1 MIETIL
7 NSEVFLTVVSG
18 TLVFVAGQII
28 QLFILEKIYKYKEI
42 LGRID
47 NRLKFYFKIFENPG
61 RAYERIDNRVQVASQ
76 ELLQLSCDLD
86 ACRKQLIF
94 RCRQKDKSVS
104 QASNL
109 LIDLHYDVFG
119 ESGGGNDGENLRKV
133 ERIRELLNIP
143 ILED

>member
-1 MIETIL
+1 MIKTIL

-18 TLVFVAGQII
+18 TLVFVAGQTI

-47 NRLKFYFKIFENPG
+47 NRLKFYFKILKNPG
-61 RAYERIDNRVQVASQ
+61 RADERIDNRVQDASQ

-94 RCRQKDKSVS
+94 RCRQKDKNVS

-109 LIDLHYDVFG
+109 LIELHYDVFG
-119 ESGGGNDGENLRKV
+119 ENGGGSSGENLEKV
-133 ERIRELLNIP
+133 EKIRKLLNIP
-143 ILED
+143 RLED